1 MGRSWH
7 AEVAAGW
14 GERREGSGPWF
25 GFSESDHF
33 CKEEVHGNTAR
44 RLVSRVLRNSGT
56 AVGLPLLPLTF
67 IWGKEAA
74 LCPRETGVQWGG
86 KVIHRT

>member
-1 MGRSWH
+1 MGRLWH
-7 AEVAAGW
+7 AEVAEGW
-14 GERREGSGPWF
+14 GERREGGGLHL

-33 CKEEVHGNTAR
+33 YKEEVHGNTAR

-56 AVGLPLLPLTF
+56 AVCLLLLPLTF
-67 IWGKEAA
+67 IWGKAA
-74 LCPRETGVQWGG
+74 LCPWETQVQWGG